1 MLIFSFHIYLPRINK
16 VLSMRTDSAAMI
28 ESFDAISSFYMSNTV
43 EARRSLRQDVELQNI
58 NLAKTFLKEF
68 ENIHQQIETIENSSI
83 ILQEACEQL
92 AVKVST
98 ADENMKSFMNRASE
112 LDKTKAFYGRQ
123 SEEISKFLNR
133 FQLTQEEIDSL
144 YNASIDDP
152 VGSSDFFNAFQ
163 RLKSAY
169 NDCKVMVESNNYTA
183 GFELL
188 DALGQHQDTAYQ
200 RLFEWVKLKCESF
213 VDDSQS
219 VAQDID
225 IQLQFAIRNLRAL
238 PMYFSQCQDLVINS
252 RRGQLVQK
260 FVVALTQGGSVGQ
273 VFRAIDLHMHDPV
286 RYIGDMLAW
295 MHQTVVSEQEFLE
308 AIFGDPNQP
317 SAPRAAGSSSR
328 VELDTIEYT
337 SDGAGAEGSVKDDIS
352 PVGLSIQEMLVRCL
366 QGLGRP
372 LRVRVTQ
379 TLDSNTSLVNG
390 GSGVSILYSLTD
402 LLAFYEK
409 TLSAILPLENAV
421 HSAVKGSLLE
431 SKRSF
436 QMLLSKQAELL
447 VQSAPSTLLDLS
459 PLMVT
464 RDCCLQLREILKT
477 HSTALSGIPS
487 DSTDP
492 CYIDTALGAIVQPL
506 LQGCRIAGQTLGQ
519 VDMAVFIL
527 NNVAA
532 IKTDLS
538 DGMSHLYPGS
548 VDRKNLTQWLELLDT
563 EASAWVEV
571 IVNEEAGKVFKRGDL
586 DKLIEL
592 IDVLPP
598 DVSASTQTGLGA
610 DRLATALRAFYESL
624 NTSVLGMQMDRLIDT
639 TQKELVRLRIA
650 TAIADG
656 HNKVSKLVLDTR
668 NGYDSYLLLHSD
680 SEVRMIL
687 QIE

>member
-1 MLIFSFHIYLPRINK
+1 
-16 VLSMRTDSAAMI
+16 MRTDSAAMI
-28 ESFDAISSFYMSNTV
+28 ESFDAISAFYMSNTV

-68 ENIHQQIETIENSSI
+68 ENIHQQIETIENSST
-83 ILQEACEQL
+83 ILQEACQQL

-98 ADENMKSFMNRASE
+98 ADENMKSFMNRAAE
-112 LDKTKAFYGRQ
+112 LDKTKAFYARQ

-152 VGSSDFFNAFQ
+152 AGSAYFFHAFQ
-163 RLKSAY
+163 RLKNAY
-169 NDCKVMVESNNYTA
+169 NDCKVMVENNNYTA

-200 RLFEWVKLKCESF
+200 RLFEWVKVKCENLID
-213 VDDSQS
+213 DDSHS
-219 VAQDID
+219 DAQDID

-260 FVVALTQGGSVGQ
+260 FVVALTQGGTVGQ
-273 VFRAIDLHMHDPV
+273 AIDLHMHDPV

-317 SAPRAAGSSSR
+317 SAPRASGSSSR
-328 VELDTIEYT
+328 VDTDNSGNT
-337 SDGAGAEGSVKDDIS
+337 GSVSDGIVVDSSSKEDSS
-352 PVGLSIQEMLVRCL
+352 PRGLSIPEMLVRCL

-379 TLDSNTSLVNG
+379 TLDSYTSLING
-390 GSGVSILYSLTD
+390 GNGVSILYSLTD

-421 HSAVKGSLLE
+421 HSAIKGSLLE
-431 SKRSF
+431 CKRSF
-436 QMLLSKQAELL
+436 QMLLNKQAELL

-464 RDCCLQLREILKT
+464 RDCCAQVRSILKT

-487 DSTDP
+487 DPTDP
-492 CYIDTALGAIVQPL
+492 SYVDTALGAIIQPL

-519 VDMAVFIL
+519 IDMAVFLL

-532 IKTDLS
+532 IKADLS
-538 DGMSHLYPGS
+538 DGMSHLYTGS
-548 VDRKNLTQWLELLDT
+548 IDRKNLTQWLELLDT
-563 EASAWVEV
+563 EAGAWVDV
-571 IVNEEAGKVFKRGDL
+571 IVNEEAGKVLKRGDL

-598 DVSASTQTGLGA
+598 GVSASTQTGLGA
-610 DRLATALRAFYESL
+610 DRLNSALGAFYESL
-624 NTSVLGMQMDRLIDT
+624 VASSSLHMDRLVDV
-639 TQKELVRLRIA
+639 TQKELVQLRIS

-656 HNKVSKLVLDTR
+656 HAKVSKLVLDASH
-668 NGYDSYLLLHSD
+668 GYDPALLLHSD
-680 SEVRMIL
+680 AEVRMLL

>member
-1 MLIFSFHIYLPRINK
+1 
-16 VLSMRTDSAAMI
+16 MRTDSAAMI
-28 ESFDAISSFYMSNTV
+28 ESFDAISAFYVDNTV

-68 ENIHQQIETIENSSI
+68 DNIHQQIETIEKSSTT
-83 ILQEACEQL
+83 LQEACQQL

-98 ADENMKSFMNRASE
+98 ADENMKSFMNRAAD
-112 LDKTKAFYGRQ
+112 LDKTKAFYARQ
-123 SEEISKFLNR
+123 SEEISKFLTR
-133 FQLTQEEIDSL
+133 FQLSREEIDSL

-152 VGSSDFFNAFQ
+152 AGSADFFHAFQ
-163 RLKSAY
+163 RLKNAY

-200 RLFEWVKLKCESF
+200 RLFEWVKLKCENLI
-213 VDDSQS
+213 DDSQS
-219 VAQDID
+219 APQDID
-225 IQLQFAIRNLRAL
+225 IQLQFAIRSLRTL

-260 FVVALTQGGSVGQ
+260 FVVALTQGGSGGQ

-286 RYIGDMLAW
+286 RYVGDMLAW

-317 SAPRAAGSSSR
+317 SAPRAAGSASRTDEGESVQGGATDSEGAPSSGG
-328 VELDTIEYT
+328 
-337 SDGAGAEGSVKDDIS
+337 DGSS
-352 PVGLSIQEMLVRCL
+352 LVGLSVQEMLVRCL

-379 TLDSNTSLVNG
+379 TLDSHTSLVNG
-390 GSGVSILYSLTD
+390 GGGVSILYSLTD
-402 LLAFYEK
+402 LLAFYEA

-436 QMLLSKQAELL
+436 QMLLNKQAESL

-459 PLMVT
+459 PLQVT
-464 RDCCLQLREILKT
+464 RDCCTQIREILKT

-487 DSTDP
+487 DPTDP
-492 CYIDTALGAIVQPL
+492 CYVDVTLGAIVQPL
-506 LQGCRIAGQTLGQ
+506 LQGCRIAGQSLGQ
-519 VDMAVFIL
+519 VDMAVFLL

-538 DGMSHLYPGS
+538 DGMSHIYPGS

-563 EASAWVEV
+563 EAGAWIEV
-571 IVNEEAGKVFKRGDL
+571 IVNAEAGKVLKKGDF

-592 IDVLPP
+592 IEVLPP
-598 DVSASTQTGLGA
+598 GVSASTQTGLGA
-610 DRLATALRAFYESL
+610 ERLASSLRAFYESL
-624 NTSVLGMQMDRLIDT
+624 VASSGLQMDRLMDVG
-639 TQKELVRLRIA
+639 QKELVRLRIA

-656 HNKVSKLVLDTR
+656 HAKVSKLVLDES
-668 NGYDSYLLLHSD
+668 NGYDPAVLLHSD
-680 SEVRMIL
+680 AEVRMLL

>member
-1 MLIFSFHIYLPRINK
+1 
-16 VLSMRTDSAAMI
+16 MRTDSAAMI
-28 ESFDAISSFYMSNTV
+28 ESFDAISTFYMSNTV

-58 NLAKTFLKEF
+58 NLAKEFLKEF
-68 ENIHQQIETIENSSI
+68 ENIHQQIETIENSST
-83 ILQEACEQL
+83 ILQEACQQL
-92 AVKVST
+92 ALKVST
-98 ADENMKSFMNRASE
+98 ADENMKSFMNRAAE
-112 LDKTKAFYGRQ
+112 LDKTKAFYARQ

-133 FQLTQEEIDSL
+133 FQLSQEEIDSL

-152 VGSSDFFNAFQ
+152 AGSTYFFKSFQ
-163 RLKSAY
+163 RLKNAY

-200 RLFEWVKLKCESF
+200 RLFEWVKVKCENLIE
-213 VDDSQS
+213 DTQS
-219 VAQDID
+219 SDIAQDID
-225 IQLQFAIRNLRAL
+225 MQLQFAIRNLRAL

-260 FVVALTQGGSVGQ
+260 FVVALTQGGTVGQ
-273 VFRAIDLHMHDPV
+273 AIDLHMHDPV

-308 AIFGDPNQP
+308 AIFGDNPNQP
-317 SAPRAAGSSSR
+317 SAPRANGSSSR
-328 VELDTIEYT
+328 VDTDNIVGNT
-337 SDGAGAEGSVKDDIS
+337 GDIS
-352 PVGLSIQEMLVRCL
+352 SSSSSSKEEDSTPIGLSIPEMLVRCL

-379 TLDSNTSLVNG
+379 TLDSHTSLVNG
-390 GSGVSILYSLTD
+390 GSGVSVLYSLTD

-409 TLSAILPLENAV
+409 TLIVILPLENAV
-421 HSAVKGSLLE
+421 HSAIKGSLLE
-431 SKRSF
+431 CKRSF
-436 QMLLSKQAELL
+436 QMLLNKQAELL

-464 RDCCLQLREILKT
+464 RDCCAQVRSILKT
-477 HSTALSGIPS
+477 HSTALSEIPS
-487 DSTDP
+487 DPTDP
-492 CYIDTALGAIVQPL
+492 SYIDTALGAIIQPL

-519 VDMAVFIL
+519 IDMAVFLL

-532 IKTDLS
+532 IKTDLI

-563 EASAWVEV
+563 EAGAWVDV
-571 IVNEEAGKVFKRGDL
+571 IVNEEAGKVLKRGDL

-610 DRLATALRAFYESL
+610 DRLASALRAFYESL
-624 NTSVLGMQMDRLIDT
+624 VASSVMQIDRLIDAG
-639 TQKELVRLRIA
+639 QKELVQLRIA
-650 TAIADG
+650 TTIADG
-656 HNKVSKLVLDTR
+656 HAKVSKLILDTS
-668 NGYDSYLLLHSD
+668 NGYDSALLLHSD
-680 SEVRMIL
+680 AEVRMLL